1 MAADI
6 PPAQDRP
13 DPAAA
18 GSLPAAD
25 GRPRFDC
32 LTGLRGIF
40 ALWVVLCHTSIGLQ
54 MAGAPM
60 ADALPTAWMH
70 AMDAVDIAVDG
81 FFMLSGFLLMHLYG
95 QGFAA
100 TPAWS
105 RQRLRIAGGFLAM
118 RLAKIYPLHL
128 LVLLGYAAIKLAGVD
143 FRVETLGHPQ
153 HPLPGDRFSLEEFA
167 RHLLLMSSWRWQAL
181 NTWNPV
187 AWSISAEW
195 FAYLCFPLLAGLL
208 WRVRAGLA
216 PLLSAVALA
225 ALGVAA
231 LSWLGMLSTDPGFQ
245 HNDYGLVSVLFFF
258 PAGMLV
264 ARFVAAERWR
274 QLPWGSVAGLAAL
287 VIACLLPTRWC
298 YWAVPLMPLLVA
310 ALIRPGPM
318 VARLLGSPPL
328 IWLGTISYSLY
339 IVHLLLLECLGLVW
353 GDSAPPRTALGI
365 AGSLAGMTALCLGA
379 GASAYYLL
387 ERPLHDRLRAL
398 VGRRTGG
405 AAAATAVSASTAP
418 SAGMTAGGW
427 WGAAVPD
434 AARQPAA
441 RQ

>member
-1 MAADI
+1 MAADM
-6 PPAQDRP
+6 PPAQDHP

-18 GSLPAAD
+18 GSHPATD

-40 ALWVVLCHTSIGLQ
+40 ALWVVLCHASVGLQ

-105 RQRLRIAGGFLAM
+105 LRRLRISGGFLAM

-143 FRVETLGHPQ
+143 FRVEALGHPL
-153 HPLPGDRFSLEEFA
+153 HPLPGHRFSLEGFA
-167 RHLLLMSSWRWQAL
+167 RHLLLVSSWRWQAL

-208 WRVRAGLA
+208 YRLRAGLP
-216 PLLSAVALA
+216 PLLLAIALA
-225 ALGVAA
+225 AVGVAT
-231 LSWLGMLSTDPGFQ
+231 LSLLGMLSTDPGYL

-264 ARFVAAERWR
+264 ARFVAADRWWN
-274 QLPWGSVAGLAAL
+274 LPWGALAGLTTLIL
-287 VIACLLPTRWC
+287 VGLLPTRWC
-298 YWAVPLMPLLVA
+298 YWAVPLIPLLVA
-310 ALIRPGPM
+310 ALIRPGA
-318 VARLLGSPPL
+318 VVSRLLGSPPL
-328 IWLGTISYSLY
+328 RWLGTISYSLY
-339 IVHLLLLECLGLVW
+339 IVHVLALEGLGLVW
-353 GDSAPPRTALGI
+353 GNSAPPHTALGI
-365 AGSLAGMTALCLGA
+365 VGSLTGMTALCLAA
-379 GASAYYLL
+379 GAAVYYLI
-387 ERPLHDRLRAL
+387 ERPLHQHLRAMIA
-398 VGRRTGG
+398 GR
-405 AAAATAVSASTAP
+405 P
-418 SAGMTAGGW
+418 AGMMAGS
-427 WGAAVPD
+427 
-434 AARQPAA
+434 
-441 RQ
+441 